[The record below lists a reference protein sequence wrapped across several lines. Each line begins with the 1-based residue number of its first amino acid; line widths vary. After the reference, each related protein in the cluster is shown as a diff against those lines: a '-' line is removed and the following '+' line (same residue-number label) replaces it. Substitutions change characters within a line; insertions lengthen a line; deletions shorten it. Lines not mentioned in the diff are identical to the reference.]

1 MKIGVRLITVGAL
14 MVAAPLVLVAY
25 FSVSIARDGLTTLS
39 NEKLVANARNV
50 AQLIDKVYQEETKVA
65 FMLAKSSTVIDAMK
79 AVEGRAPGAWHAV
92 AAVNSLLAPFRISP
106 ELSQDYET
114 VNLIGPDGVVVACS
128 DPSAIGRSLAT
139 RDYVKSALAGRP
151 NVGAPVLSSVSG
163 KEITHAA
170 VPVRDG
176 SATIGALTLSFNLDY
191 LNKIISAR
199 SGSKGY
205 AFIVDHTGLMIAHPD
220 VNQVFKTNLM
230 KVPALAGLGTDM
242 ASGKDGVDHYSLAGI
257 AMTAGF
263 APTQST
269 DWAVAF
275 TIPDTEYLA
284 PVARVRILII
294 EIGAAAL
301 LVVFFIFLSF
311 SRSMTK
317 PLSKVVSFADKI
329 ASGELTG
336 RLDFKRRDEVGALT
350 KALNSMA
357 GKLLAV
363 VSTIR
368 EGSEQVATS
377 SEEISRSAQSLA
389 DGAQSQA
396 TTLEQTSA
404 AVEQLTASVNMVSEH
419 AQTQVSAVQQG
430 TASMTLV
437 EKSIEHISQSLK
449 EISELANRSVTS
461 SQEGAAAVGQVVD
474 GITLIAASSEK
485 IGGIV
490 GVISEIA
497 DQTNLLALN
506 ASIEAARAGEHGRGF
521 AVVAEEVSKLAD
533 RSASSTKEIEALIK
547 DSVKNVTEGMKTAQG
562 SQSAMEQIR
571 EASQKVKD
579 MIVSLSE
586 AVKQQVTAIHEAAS
600 ALGNINEMSSSIS
613 AATEE
618 QTTNAKQVSTAV
630 ESVNE
635 ITQTAASAAEEM
647 SSATRQL
654 SRMAQDLQGLMSQ
667 FKIGDD
673 TKAAGRLQQRVN
685 SLVERGYSDGNG
697 HGDSRGKSSQLL
709 AVASLDIKG
718 DKSEE
723 RLGE

>member
-1 MKIGVRLITVGAL
+1 LHTEPEKSARLKEKKKREQGMFRNLKIGVRLITAGAL

-39 NEKLVANARNV
+39 NEKLVANAQDV
-50 AQLIDKVYQEETKVA
+50 AQLIDKVYEEETKIA
-65 FMLAKSSTVIDAMK
+65 LTLAKAPTVIDAMK
-79 AVEGRAPGAWHAV
+79 AVAGRAPGASRAV
-92 AAVNSLLAPFRISP
+92 AAVNSLLAPFHSSP

-128 DPSAIGRSLAT
+128 DPSAIGRSLAS

-176 SATIGALTLSFNLDY
+176 TTTIGALTLSFNLDY

-199 SGSKGY
+199 RQSKGY

-220 VNQVFKTNLM
+220 ASQVFKTNLM
-230 KVPALAGLGTDM
+230 KVPALAALGADM
-242 ASGKDGVDHYSLAGI
+242 ASGKAGVDHYRLGGI

-263 APTQST
+263 APAQST

-275 TIPDTEYLA
+275 TIPDIEYLA
-284 PVARVRILII
+284 PVASARTLII

-301 LVVFFIFLSF
+301 FVVFFIFLLF

-317 PLSKVVSFADKI
+317 PLSKVVSFADTV
-329 ASGELTG
+329 ASGQLTG
-336 RLDFKRRDEVGALT
+336 LLDLERRDEVGALA

-363 VSTIR
+363 VSAIR
-368 EGSEQVATS
+368 EGSEQVAS
-377 SEEISRSAQSLA
+377 SSKQISCSAQSLA
-389 DGAQSQA
+389 EGAQSQA

-404 AVEQLTASVNMVSEH
+404 AVEQLTASMNIVSEN
-419 AQTQVSAVQQG
+419 AQSQAAAVQQG
-430 TASMTLV
+430 TAAMAQV
-437 EKSIEHISQSLK
+437 QQSIDTISQSLK
-449 EISELANRSVTS
+449 EISELANRSVAS
-461 SQEGAAAVGQVVD
+461 SQQGSAAVGQVVD

-485 IGGIV
+485 ITGIV

-521 AVVAEEVSKLAD
+521 AVVAQEVSKLAE
-533 RSASSTKEIEALIK
+533 RSSASTKEIEGLIK
-547 DSVKNVTEGMKTAQG
+547 ESAKNVSEGVKTARG
-562 SQSAMEQIR
+562 SQQAMEQIR
-571 EASQKVKD
+571 GASQQVNQT
-579 MIVSLSE
+579 IVTLAESME
-586 AVKQQVTAIHEAAS
+586 QQVGAVKELTR
-600 ALGNINEMSSSIS
+600 ALENVNEMSQGIS

-618 QTTNAKQVSTAV
+618 QTTSAKQVSVAV
-630 ESVNE
+630 ENVNE
-635 ITQTAASAAEEM
+635 LTQAAASAAEQM
-647 SSATRQL
+647 SSSTEQL
-654 SRMAQDLQGLMSQ
+654 SGMAQQLQKLVAQ
-667 FKIGDD
+667 FKVE
-673 TKAAGRLQQRVN
+673 TP
-685 SLVERGYSDGNG
+685 VERSVLP
-697 HGDSRGKSSQLL
+697 RLAAPSSG
-709 AVASLDIKG
+709 AA
-718 DKSEE
+718 
-723 RLGE
+723 

>member
-1 MKIGVRLITVGAL
+1 

-25 FSVSIARDGLTTLS
+25 FSVSIARDGFTTL
-39 NEKLVANARNV
+39 NNDKLVANARDV
-50 AQLIDKVYQEETKVA
+50 AQLIDKVYEEETKVA
-65 FMLAKSSTVIDAMK
+65 FTLADAPTVIDAMK
-79 AVEGRAPGAWHAV
+79 AVEGREPGASHAV
-92 AAVNSLLAPFRISP
+92 AVVDSLLAPFRSSP

-114 VNLIGPDGVVVACS
+114 VNLIGRDGVVVACS
-128 DPSAIGRSLAT
+128 DPSAIGRSLAA
-139 RDYVKSALAGRP
+139 RDYVKSALAGTP

-176 SATIGALTLSFNLDY
+176 TTTIGALTLSFNLDY

-199 SGSKGY
+199 SESKGY
-205 AFIVDHTGLMIAHPD
+205 AFIIDHTGLMIAHPD
-220 VNQVFKTNLM
+220 ASQVFKTNLM
-230 KVPALAGLGTDM
+230 KVPALVALGTDM
-242 ASGKDGVDHYSLAGI
+242 TSGKAGVDHYRLAGI

-284 PVARVRILII
+284 RVTSVRILII

-301 LVVFFIFLSF
+301 FVVFFIFLFF
-311 SRSMTK
+311 SRSITK

-336 RLDFKRRDEVGALT
+336 RLDFERRDEVGALT

-363 VSTIR
+363 VTTIR
-368 EGSEQVATS
+368 DGSEQVATS

-404 AVEQLTASVNMVSEH
+404 AVEQLTASVNTVSEN
-419 AQTQVSAVQQG
+419 AQSQVVAVQQG
-430 TASMTLV
+430 TASMTQV
-437 EKSIEHISQSLK
+437 EHSIDQISQSLK

-461 SQEGAAAVGQVVD
+461 SQEGAAAVGEVVE

-490 GVISEIA
+490 TVISDIA

-521 AVVAEEVSKLAD
+521 AVVADEVSKLAD
-533 RSASSTKEIEALIK
+533 RSASSTKEIESLIK
-547 DSVKNVTEGMKTAQG
+547 ESVKNVIKGVEIAKG
-562 SQSAMEQIR
+562 SQVAMEQIR
-571 EASQKVKD
+571 TASQTVRE
-579 MIVSLSE
+579 MIVGLSDSM
-586 AVKQQVTAIHEAAS
+586 KQQVEAVRELS
-600 ALGNINEMSSSIS
+600 KALGSVSEMSQSIS

-618 QTTNAKQVSTAV
+618 QTTNANQVSKAV
-630 ESVNE
+630 EVVNE
-635 ITQTAASAAEEM
+635 VTQSAASTAEEM
-647 SSATRQL
+647 SSATEQL
-654 SRMAQDLQGLMSQ
+654 ASMAQELQQLMAQ
-667 FKIGDD
+667 FKIEGGGS
-673 TKAAGRLQQRVN
+673 TEGHAPTLVALGRN
-685 SLVERGYSDGNG
+685 CHAKSGGSGNAE
-697 HGDSRGKSSQLL
+697 HT
-709 AVASLDIKG
+709 
-718 DKSEE
+718 EE
-723 RLGE
+723 API